1 MVKRALVTGVSG
13 QDGAYL
19 ARRLLEDGYE
29 VYGALRRGSSRNLWR
44 LEELGIAHRV
54 NLEQMELLEFSNLVE
69 VLRRVRP
76 AVVYNLA
83 AQSFVGTSFQQ
94 PVFTGDV
101 TGLGAMRILEAIR
114 LVDPE
119 IRFYQASTSEMFGN
133 ADESPQ
139 SEHTPFHPCS
149 PYGTAKLYAHWSTVT
164 YRKAHGLHATTG
176 ILFNHESPLRGAEF
190 VTRKITCSFALRK
203 HGLKRTLE
211 LGNLNAER
219 DWGHAADY
227 VEGIRAIAMHETPD
241 DFVLATGIATSVRR
255 FVQMGAQAADIR
267 LAWEGEGPGEC
278 ARDAATGETVVSVNP
293 AYYRPAEVHRLV
305 GDAGKARRQLGWK
318 PATGLDELVAEMVR
332 ADYDRIALNGRV
344 A

>member
-19 ARRLLEDGYE
+19 ARRLLDDGFE
-29 VYGALRRGSSRNLWR
+29 VHGALRRGSSRNLWR

-54 NLEQMELLEFSNLVE
+54 RLEQMELLEFSNIVE
-69 VLRRVRP
+69 VLRRIRP
-76 AVVYNLA
+76 HVVYNLA

-101 TGLGAMRILEAIR
+101 TGLGAVRVLEAIR

-133 ADESPQ
+133 ADETPQ
-139 SEHTPFHPCS
+139 NEHTPFHPCS

-164 YRKAHGLHATTG
+164 YREAHGLHASTG

-203 HGLKRTLE
+203 HGLKRKLE

-219 DWGHAADY
+219 DWGHARDY
-227 VEGIRAIAMHETPD
+227 VDGIHAIAMHDRPD
-241 DFVLATGIATSVRR
+241 DFVLATGSGASVRR
-255 FVQMGAQAADIR
+255 FVALAAEAAG
-267 LAWEGEGPGEC
+267 LALEWEGEGLEERAVDP
-278 ARDAATGETVVSVNP
+278 ASGETVVCVNP
-293 AYYRPAEVHRLV
+293 EYYRPAEVHRLI
-305 GDAGKARRQLGWK
+305 GDAAKARQHLGWEPK
-318 PATGLDELVAEMVR
+318 VTLEEMAEEMVR
-332 ADYDRIALNGRV
+332 ADFDRIALSGRV

>member
-19 ARRLLEDGYE
+19 ARHLLDEGYE
-29 VYGALRRGSSRNLWR
+29 VFGAVRRGSSRNLWR
-44 LEELGIAHRV
+44 LEELGIAHEVR
-54 NLEQMELLEFSNLVE
+54 LEQMELLEFSNIMD
-69 VLRRVRP
+69 VLRRTRP

-83 AQSFVGTSFQQ
+83 AQSFVGTSFHQ
-94 PVFTGDV
+94 PLFTGDV

-133 ADESPQ
+133 ADETPQ
-139 SEHTPFHPCS
+139 NEHTPFRPCS
-149 PYGTAKLYAHWSTVT
+149 PYGTAKLYAHWSAVT
-164 YRKAHGLHATTG
+164 YREAHGLHATTG

-203 HGLKRTLE
+203 HGLKRKLE

-219 DWGHAADY
+219 DWGHAGDY
-227 VEGIRAIAMHETPD
+227 VEGIHAITMHNVPD
-241 DFVLATGIATSVRR
+241 DFVLATGVSTSVRR
-255 FVQMGAQAADIR
+255 FVCMAAEAADIA
-267 LAWEGEGPGEC
+267 LEWEGEGQSER
-278 ARDAATGETVVSVNP
+278 ARDAASGEAVVCVNP
-293 AYYRPAEVHRLV
+293 EFYRPADVHRLI
-305 GDAGKARRQLGWK
+305 GDAGKARQHLGWEAK
-318 PATGLDELVAEMVR
+318 TPLEDLVEEMVR
-332 ADYDRIALNGRV
+332 TDFDRIALNGRV